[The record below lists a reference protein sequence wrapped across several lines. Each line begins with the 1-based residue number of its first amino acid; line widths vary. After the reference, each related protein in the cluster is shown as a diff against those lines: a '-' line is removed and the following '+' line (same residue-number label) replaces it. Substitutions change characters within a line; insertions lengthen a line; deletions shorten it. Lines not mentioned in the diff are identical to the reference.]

1 MIKVSIIVPVHNSE
15 IYLHK
20 CLDSLVNQSLE
31 EIEIILINDNSTD
44 ESINILQ
51 EYKNRYP
58 NKIILIDLKEIQGPG
73 GARNEGLNIASGQYI
88 GFVDSDDYVEI
99 EMFEELYN
107 LAISGNYD
115 MVDCCFENKR
125 VEKFALSTT
134 ENTWGKLNIEKRR
147 QLIAYPGFLWSKII
161 KRNILIDNHI
171 RFREKVTY
179 EDMDF
184 LPVVMLYL
192 KSVYATDLLL
202 YYYENNLHSI
212 TNSYEKDIQI
222 KDKMAALKALVEKFN
237 ELNAYEDYKE
247 EITFQVYNT
256 YMHMVKFCT
265 FYLDDNE
272 VNYSIYKELQE
283 FFFKLVNHDYKN
295 NKYIAKL
302 DKKNRMY
309 ADLNNIDYRIILD
322 TYHEQ

>member
-1 MIKVSIIVPVHNSE
+1 
-15 IYLHK
+15 
-20 CLDSLVNQSLE
+20 
-31 EIEIILINDNSTD
+31 
-44 ESINILQ
+44 
-51 EYKNRYP
+51 
-58 NKIILIDLKEIQGPG
+58 
-73 GARNEGLNIASGQYI
+73 
-88 GFVDSDDYVEI
+88 
-99 EMFEELYN
+99 
-107 LAISGNYD
+107 
-115 MVDCCFENKR
+115 
-125 VEKFALSTT
+125 
-134 ENTWGKLNIEKRR
+134 
-147 QLIAYPGFLWSKII
+147 
-161 KRNILIDNHI
+161 
-171 RFREKVTY
+171 
-179 EDMDF
+179 MDF

-222 KDKMAALKALVEKFN
+222 KDKMTALKALVEKFK

-283 FFFKLVNHDYKN
+283 FFFKLVTHDYKN

>member
-31 EIEIILINDNSTD
+31 EIEIILINDNSID

-58 NKIILIDLKEIQGPG
+58 NKIILIDSKERQGPG

-107 LAISGNYD
+107 LAISGDYD

-125 VEKFALSTT
+125 VKKFALSTT

-161 KRNILIDNHI
+161 KRNILIENHI

-192 KSVYATDLLL
+192 RSVYATDLLL

-222 KDKMAALKALVEKFN
+222 KDKMAALKALVEKFK

-283 FFFKLVNHDYKN
+283 FFFKLVTHDYKN

>member
-58 NKIILIDLKEIQGPG
+58 NKIILIDLKERQGPG

-107 LAISGNYD
+107 LAISGDYD

-222 KDKMAALKALVEKFN
+222 KDKMTALKALVEKFK

-283 FFFKLVNHDYKN
+283 FFFKLVTHDYKN

>member
-1 MIKVSIIVPVHNSE
+1 M
-15 IYLHK
+15 L
-20 CLDSLVNQSLE
+20 
-31 EIEIILINDNSTD
+31 
-44 ESINILQ
+44 
-51 EYKNRYP
+51 
-58 NKIILIDLKEIQGPG
+58 
-73 GARNEGLNIASGQYI
+73 
-88 GFVDSDDYVEI
+88 
-99 EMFEELYN
+99 
-107 LAISGNYD
+107 
-115 MVDCCFENKR
+115 
-125 VEKFALSTT
+125 
-134 ENTWGKLNIEKRR
+134 
-147 QLIAYPGFLWSKII
+147 II
-161 KRNILIDNHI
+161 KNFKING
-171 RFREKVTY
+171 
-179 EDMDF
+179 DMDF

-222 KDKMAALKALVEKFN
+222 KDKMTALKALVEKFK
-237 ELNAYEDYKE
+237 ELNVYEDYKE

-295 NKYIAKL
+295 NKYIATL

>member
-31 EIEIILINDNSTD
+31 EIEIILINDNSID

-58 NKIILIDLKEIQGPG
+58 NKIILIDLKERQGPG

-107 LAISGNYD
+107 LAISGDYD

-161 KRNILIDNHI
+161 KRNILIENHI
-171 RFREKVTY
+171 RFRENVTY

-222 KDKMAALKALVEKFN
+222 KDKMTALKALVEKFK

>member
-15 IYLHK
+15 MYLHK

-58 NKIILIDLKEIQGPG
+58 NKIILIDSKERQGPG

-161 KRNILIDNHI
+161 KRNILIENHI
-171 RFREKVTY
+171 RFRENVTY

-222 KDKMAALKALVEKFN
+222 KDKMTALKALVEKFK

>member
-51 EYKNRYP
+51 EYKDRYP
-58 NKIILIDLKEIQGPG
+58 NKIILIDLKERQGPG

-107 LAISGNYD
+107 LATSGDYD

-222 KDKMAALKALVEKFN
+222 KDKMAALKALVEKFK

-295 NKYIAKL
+295 NEYIAKL

>member
-58 NKIILIDLKEIQGPG
+58 NKIILIDLKERQGPG
-73 GARNEGLNIASGQYI
+73 GARNEGINIASGQYI

-107 LAISGNYD
+107 LAISGDYD

-202 YYYENNLHSI
+202 YYYANNLHSI

-222 KDKMAALKALVEKFN
+222 KDKMTALKALVEKFK

-295 NKYIAKL
+295 NKYIATL